1 MTISSLSLFSQQL
14 ISFEGTEGYV
24 LGNINGQSNWTTTG
38 TGPGTFVTNQVVSDQ
53 LATDGVNSLL
63 ITKESAFPGQANPIV
78 GAFKALG
85 ESVAYNDFTLSF
97 DIRLTQQDANASAF
111 EFQTVGAGPTG
122 GVYVVRVR
130 FTETG
135 SILAA
140 QTVGTSSTFETT
152 TGTWLPNTWYRLKV
166 VGTATGISYYL
177 DGTRILTAPF
187 FQEYNFTDLRF
198 VHDNYGGNGY
208 IDRIAVNNEAALA
221 TGNVQSTNS
230 KITVY
235 PNPTSDYLNFS
246 GKVFSAQIF
255 DAAGRTV
262 SSSKVS
268 NGQVNVTNLAKGV
281 YIVKFETENGT
292 QTEKFIK
299 K

>member
-14 ISFEGTEGYV
+14 ISFEPLEGYV
-24 LGNINGQSNWTTTG
+24 TGDLNGQVGWTTTAI
-38 TGPGTFVTNQVVSDQ
+38 GPGTFVTNQVVSNDV
-53 LATDGVNSLL
+53 ATDGVKSLK
-63 ITKESAFPGQANPIV
+63 IVKETAFPGQQNPVV
-78 GAFKALG
+78 GGFKSLG
-85 ESVAYNDFTLSF
+85 ETIAHNDFTISF
-97 DIRLTQQDANASAF
+97 DIRLTEQGNNASAF
-111 EFQTVGAGPTG
+111 EFQTVGDTPAGSG
-122 GVYVVRVR
+122 YIIRLR

-140 QTVGTSSTFETT
+140 QTVGGAASFATTS
-152 TGTWLPNTWYRLKV
+152 GQWVPNTWYRVKI
-166 VGTATGISYYL
+166 VGSAAGLSYYL
-177 DGTRILTAPF
+177 DNTRILTGAF
-187 FQEYNFTDLRF
+187 FQEYAFTDMRF
-198 VHDNYGGNGY
+198 VHDNYAGNGY
-208 IDRIAVNNEAALA
+208 MDRIAINNEAALA
-221 TGNVQSTNS
+221 TGNLLSTIS
-230 KITVY
+230 KIAVY

-268 NGQVNVTNLAKGV
+268 NNQVNVTNLEKGV